1 MTQDLYIIEA
11 KSDLL
16 NTDDC
21 IVKIGISSH
30 AINRKK
36 DIQVGSFCD
45 LKIIYRT
52 RVKGNARTVEANAH
66 EMLNQYKLKG
76 EWFKIPKQHLNQ
88 VKQMC
93 NVLIEV
99 EEKDV
104 LNKQEEKKL
113 QDCLKQKPT
122 QRIYSSDPMPKW
134 VKTYESTATTQKTQI
149 SRKRRRK
156 RKRIKTN

>member
-76 EWFKIPKQHLNQ
+76 EWFKIPKQHLRQ

-93 NVLIEV
+93 DVLIEV
-99 EEKDV
+99 EQKDKIEKQTKRA
-104 LNKQEEKKL
+104 LLIKEKPNKTEEN
-113 QDCLKQKPT
+113 
-122 QRIYSSDPMPKW
+122 YYGHMPKL
-134 VKTYESTATTQKTQI
+134 VKEYQSIATTEKPK
-149 SRKRRRK
+149 SSPKRKRKRRR
-156 RKRIKTN
+156 IKTN

>member
-21 IVKIGISSH
+21 IVKIGIS
-30 AINRKK
+30 ANTKQRKK
-36 DIQVGSFCD
+36 DLKTSTFCE
-45 LKIIYRT
+45 LKIIYST
-52 RVKGNARTVEANAH
+52 KVAGDARTVEANAH
-66 EMLNQYKLKG
+66 QMLNQYRIRG

-99 EEKDV
+99 EEHDV
-104 LNKQEEKKL
+104 IDQQEEERLQQFVYWMRFNKHSIIKKFNKAL
-113 QDCLKQKPT
+113 EE
-122 QRIYSSDPMPKW
+122 RN
-134 VKTYESTATTQKTQI
+134 E
-149 SRKRRRK
+149 
-156 RKRIKTN
+156 